1 MIEDD
6 NEIAELLEEYLLQH
20 DIKITNFET
29 PELGI
34 SGLRLQ
40 KYDLVILDLSLP
52 EMDGIEV
59 CKLIREKSNIPII
72 ISSARSD
79 ITDKTKC
86 FELGADDYLPKP
98 YDSQELVLRIHSI
111 LRRNKLTINEV
122 QNTKKI
128 FEIRDDKHTIFK
140 NSQPIELTN
149 AEYNILKYLIKKEE
163 CAVSREEL
171 LLNVESIKYDST
183 YKSIDV
189 LIGRIR
195 GKIEENQKQPKYII
209 SLRGIGYKL
218 VNTTNTN
225 E

>member
-6 NEIAELLEEYLLQH
+6 NEIAELLEEYLFQH
-20 DIKITNFET
+20 NIKITNFET

-128 FEIRDDKHTIFK
+128 FEIRDDKHAIFK

>member
-6 NEIAELLEEYLLQH
+6 REIAELLEEYLFQY

-29 PELGI
+29 PELGM

-52 EMDGIEV
+52 EIDGIEV

-72 ISSARSD
+72 ISSARGA
-79 ITDKTKC
+79 IGDKTQC

-98 YDSQELVLRIHSI
+98 YDSQELVLRIHSL
-111 LRRNKLTINEV
+111 LRRNKIVEEKV
-122 QNTKKI
+122 QSTKKI
-128 FEIRDDKHTIFK
+128 FEINESKYEISK
-140 NSQPIELTN
+140 NNQPIELTN
-149 AEYNILKYLIKKEE
+149 GEYNILKYCIKKAGY
-163 CAVSREEL
+163 AVSREEL
-171 LLNVESIKYDST
+171 LLNVESIKYESS

-195 GKIEENQKQPKYII
+195 SKIEKNPKQPQYIVSI
-209 SLRGIGYKL
+209 RGIGYKFI
-218 VNTTNTN
+218 N

>member
-6 NEIAELLEEYLLQH
+6 TEIAELLQEYLLQY
-20 DIKITNFET
+20 DIHITNFET
-29 PELGI
+29 PELGM
-34 SGLRLQ
+34 SGLRLK

-79 ITDKTKC
+79 ITDKAKC
-86 FELGADDYLPKP
+86 FDLGADDYLPKP
-98 YDSQELVLRIHSI
+98 YDSQELVLRIQSL
-111 LRRNKLTINEV
+111 LRRNKLVEQTALS
-122 QNTKKI
+122 TKKI
-128 FEIRDDKHTIFK
+128 FEIDSSKHEIYK
-140 NSQPIELTN
+140 DNHQLELTN
-149 AEYNILKYLIKKEE
+149 AEYDILKYLIKKSGY
-163 CAVSREEL
+163 AISREEL

-195 GKIEENQKQPKYII
+195 SKIEENPKQPQFIVSI
-209 SLRGIGYKL
+209 RGIGYKL
-218 VNTTNTN
+218 IN